1 MTISFSKIV
10 APQQRRATSGAI
22 RTTDKRWESPM
33 AQHRIEIAD
42 RIANLMNGG
51 KEAALNARISLQ
63 GLDMSSL
70 GRVDFSLWA
79 RTLAM
84 KNM

>member
-1 MTISFSKIV
+1 
-10 APQQRRATSGAI
+10 
-22 RTTDKRWESPM
+22 M